1 MRKSK
6 GNLLITFI
14 LLVAL
19 SITIFAY
26 IDMIGFRI
34 KDTGIKVSEFDAFYA
49 ADAGLNKAI
58 WNLATPT
65 AQGGKGMTW
74 RTTSSWESFGRGGYS
89 ITVTNYLTSE
99 VLIISTGEVGG
110 ISKTVSQA
118 ISTGG
123 LPMAF
128 DYSVFSNKGA
138 SMSGN
143 TIINGDMYVNGNT
156 TIGGNTHVQNGL
168 LEHPAGTTISP
179 SGNVTYTD
187 GGQPDPAPSFP
198 VIDTSY
204 YNNLLNLAKSASSG
218 NVTYSNSTTNLNGAI
233 VYVKG
238 NVTISGNTT
247 FNGPGT
253 VVATGT
259 ITLSGNTYSNGS
271 VTFISAGQ
279 TSLTGNTY
287 TNGAVYYSSTS
298 LAASGNTRVTVGG
311 FISAGSIALSGN
323 LNMSGLVYAL
333 GSVAMSGN
341 GQVTGSMVASS
352 VTGLSGNAHVTY
364 DSSVLPTSS
373 PIGFPSSTMTVLKGS
388 WKGN

>member
-1 MRKSK
+1 MRTSK

-19 SITIFAY
+19 SITVFSY
-26 IDMIGFRI
+26 IYLISFRI
-34 KDTGIKVSEFDAFYA
+34 KDTGIKVSEFDSFYA

-58 WNLATPT
+58 WYLGTPT
-65 AQGGKGMTW
+65 GQGGKGMTW
-74 RTTSSWESFGRGGYS
+74 RTTSSWESFGRGGYY
-89 ITVTNYLTSE
+89 ITVMNYVSGE
-99 VLIISTGEVGG
+99 VMIISTGEVGG
-110 ISKTVSQA
+110 IAKTVSQA

-123 LPMAF
+123 LPLAF
-128 DYSVFSNKGA
+128 DYSVFCNSTA
-138 SMSGN
+138 SLSGN
-143 TIINGDMYVNGNT
+143 TIVDGDMYVNGNT
-156 TIGGNTHVQNGL
+156 TLSGNTHVQNGL
-168 LEHPAGTTISP
+168 LDHPTGTTISH

-204 YNNLLNLAKSASSG
+204 YNNLINLAKSAPSG
-218 NVTYSNSTTNLNGAI
+218 NVSYSNSTTNLNGGI
-233 VYVKG
+233 VYVHG

-253 VVATGT
+253 VVASGT
-259 ITLSGNTYSNGS
+259 ISLSGNTYSSGS

-298 LAASGNTRVTVGG
+298 LSASGNTRVSVGG
-311 FISAGSIALSGN
+311 FLSAGSIVLSGN

-341 GQVTGSMVASS
+341 GQVTGAMVASS

-364 DSSVLPTSS
+364 DSSVLPSSS
-373 PIGFPSSTMTVLKGS
+373 PIGFPSTTMSVLKGS